1 MKTMDS
7 PETVKVEVALIVE
20 GYADSQKEALAIAH
34 MFQTQLNDLLNKG
47 FPGLLELSLCQATCG
62 DVEEPDG

>member
-7 PETVKVEVALIVE
+7 PETVKVEVAVIVE
-20 GYADSQKEALAIAH
+20 GYAGSQKGALAMAH
-34 MFQTQLNDLLNKG
+34 MFQTSLDDLLSKE
-47 FPGLLELSLCQATCG
+47 FPGMLELSLCQATCG